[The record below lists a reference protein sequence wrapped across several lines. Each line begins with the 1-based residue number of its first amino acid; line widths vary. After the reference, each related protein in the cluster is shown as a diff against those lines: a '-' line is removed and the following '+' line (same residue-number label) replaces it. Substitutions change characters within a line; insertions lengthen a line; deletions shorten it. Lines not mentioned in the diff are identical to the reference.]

1 MTTRRLSWEVNA
13 VSSQLL
19 DQRSS
24 SSTRVTQPSPIPSL
38 GTVGKESACQCRRA
52 RDAVSIPGSGRFPG
66 LGNVNPLQYSGLDS
80 MDRGAW
86 QATVHGVPESR
97 ARLSTHVHAHAFTV
111 IHSGAWGGGGQ
122 GEGLEDPRCLPGGQK
137 HQSQDPGGIWGER
150 WRFGFPPSSPPH
162 PRTPLQLWPDSQLA
176 PHHLL
181 LTAACA
187 LWSPGHCSGLG
198 LVLVISSSPAGGS
211 SPPFPR
217 QRNEL
222 IISHPAGGLDYD
234 GGCRDGSQFACLG
247 TPGDSQ
253 TRHLPPLNVLPLDHR
268 MPQLHTGL
276 QRAAG
281 TPQLALPHGQAL
293 YPTNCSRFLRAA
305 CREAELRFSGSAQAW
320 GAAVGL

>member
-1 MTTRRLSWEVNA
+1 MFAWRPEAPESGPWGHLGREVEVWVPTLFPYA
-13 VSSQLL
+13 PQ
-19 DQRSS
+19 D
-24 SSTRVTQPSPIPSL
+24 T
-38 GTVGKESACQCRRA
+38 SAA
-52 RDAVSIPGSGRFPG
+52 LARFPT
-66 LGNVNPLQYSGLDS
+66 
-80 MDRGAW
+80 R
-86 QATVHGVPESR
+86 
-97 ARLSTHVHAHAFTV
+97 
-111 IHSGAWGGGGQ
+111 
-122 GEGLEDPRCLPGGQK
+122 
-137 HQSQDPGGIWGER
+137 
-150 WRFGFPPSSPPH
+150 
-162 PRTPLQLWPDSQLA
+162 